1 LIERCV
7 SAFVVNMNLIPSK
20 GFDHVAVDL
29 KNNIFTLCDGANSCP
44 NAGDAAKF
52 FGNKMLECIKT
63 DDDDSFS
70 SQFLNLFFNAHHQM
84 QFEYLDSACTFLY
97 FNASQSKLKL
107 SSMGDS
113 FLYLFQKP
121 LMGFGNWKH
130 LLTMPRDIDGFNH
143 PSQLVGSEVCH
154 DLHLESIDASGIYC
168 AILMSDGPGNLL
180 SIPILL
186 SRLKMLGRKFPSSD
200 DLLYLCQT
208 LAREAE
214 EMGCRD
220 DNSIAIVWAKYS
232 TKLL

>member
-154 DLHLESIDASGIYC
+154 D
-168 AILMSDGPGNLL
+168 GPGNLL